1 MEVGNGSEIGRVLI
15 ESTRVRDRED
25 REDQKS
31 LVNIQKV
38 GYLPSAD
45 LFSIISIAYTS
56 SPDRY

>member
-45 LFSIISIAYTS
+45 LFLIISIAYTS
-56 SPDRY
+56 